1 MRHAQHLVRLG
12 IVLDRPEF
20 ETCADI
26 SFSATCLLNAQK
38 PDVGIEAAVADE
50 VQEVL

>member
-12 IVLDRPEF
+12 IVLDRPEI

-26 SFSATCLLNAQK
+26 SFAATYFFHAQE
-38 PDVGIEAAVADE
+38 PDIGIKASS
-50 VQEVL
+50 

>member
-12 IVLDRPEF
+12 IVLDRPEI

-26 SFSATCLLNAQK
+26 SFAATCLFHARE
-38 PDVGIEAAVADE
+38 PDVGIKASA
-50 VQEVL
+50 